1 MRAMAHPA
9 RMAILQH
16 LGEGVEATATECA
29 EICGLSPSA
38 TSYHLR
44 ALAKVGLVEE
54 APSRGDGRERVWR
67 TPIRGFRLDI
77 DDPDVPDALPAA
89 LALVNVV
96 MQRDEDVLR
105 RWLEKAQE
113 IAPDDSDS
121 VILHRSQV
129 VVTPAELEELRA
141 EILKMLEPYTPMQ
154 RPQPAAGAR
163 KVIIL
168 FRAFPSEPPESRR
181 V

>member
-9 RMAILQH
+9 RIAILQH
-16 LGEGVEATATECA
+16 LGEGAEATATECA

-67 TPIRGFRLDI
+67 SPNRGFVLDI
-77 DDPDVPDALPAA
+77 ENPAIPDAVPAA
-89 LALVNVV
+89 LALVDVV
-96 MQRDEDVLR
+96 MQRDEAVLR
-105 RWLEKAQE
+105 QWLEKVHE
-113 IAPDDSDS
+113 IAQDDSDS

-141 EILKMLEPYTPMQ
+141 EIVKVLEPYSPMQ
-154 RPQPAAGAR
+154 RAEPPAGAR
-163 KVIIL
+163 RVITL
-168 FRAFPSEPPESRR
+168 FRAFPSEPPEPRR
-181 V
+181 D